1 MTAGYNCFATIWRLT
16 TPTDDVVGG
25 AVPTGTPILTGVLTW
40 LDSKAPEQIL
50 LQQGYETARTFVATV
65 VPGYLD
71 IQEKDELEVTAPVEH
86 VYFGKRF
93 RITGVQHSNLDR
105 RDPRNYILLN
115 LVRSVVSHEIQ

>member
-1 MTAGYNCFATIWRLT
+1 MTANYNCFASIWRLS

-25 AVPTGTPILTGVLTW
+25 AVVTGTVVYTGLQVF

-71 IQEKDELEVTAPVEH
+71 IREKDELEVTAPVEH
-86 VYFGKRF
+86 VYLGKRF

-115 LVRSVVSHEIQ
+115 LVRSVEAHETQ